1 MTISQTQLVDILYK
15 KLSGVS
21 KTDTST
27 AKSPANEANASPQL
41 SPGSTV
47 WQQDYYIPNVTTLPT
62 SNSSVV
68 TVYRDSTTSTVQA
81 VSLAESAANETWATN
96 LTNWISPQFGA
107 GYQVKLY
114 AAPSGTSSPQTTGI
128 NLPVGGSGNS
138 DSWYF
143 DYIAGIVNFADTNVP
158 SAVAGNVVYV
168 VGARYTG
175 VTGINNFANLT
186 IGNISIAGNTIS
198 GNGSITVNGNIT
210 ATGNITAGNI
220 TANIY
225 GNITGTVLTS
235 NQLYITNIGTLG
247 NLIVSG
253 NVNAGYLVGNAA
265 YLTSLPVTYSNAN
278 VASYLLTNT
287 GNIAAGNLAVSGNIT
302 LGNVVLAGGTYG
314 NLFADTISPYQT
326 TVTVFNNT
334 MAVGLPSGTSTQ
346 YPTSNIAG
354 YFRYNS
360 TISTIEY
367 YNGAAWIPVTN
378 SITDQQITPSGSTA
392 SFTLNKTS
400 TAAGLLVSINGT
412 MQAPGSAYTVSDT
425 TITFSEVPASTD
437 IIDIRYI
444 ASAASS
450 SLDFEVVDTGNITV
464 NTAPTIIDSFNS
476 SLYRSAKYLI
486 SSTSPYDSQY
496 AEIGLTQFGST
507 VVTTAYALLNTG
519 ANTVTFT
526 ANVNGST
533 VNLLAQG
540 TIPLNQLRIQRTY
553 FNV

>member
-1 MTISQTQLVDILYK
+1 MAITDSQKVDILYK

-21 KTDTST
+21 KTDTGT

-114 AAPSGTSSPQTTGI
+114 AAPSGTSNPQTTGI
-128 NLPVGGSGNS
+128 NLPVGGSGNA

-158 SAVAGNVVYV
+158 TAVAGNVVYV

-175 VTGINNFANLT
+175 VTGINNFANLN
-186 IGNISIAGNTIS
+186 IGNISIAGNTITS
-198 GNGSITVNGNIT
+198 NGSVTINGNIT

-220 TANIY
+220 SANLY
-225 GNITGTVLTS
+225 GTVETP
-235 NQLYITNIGTLG
+235 NQPFINNIGTLG
-247 NLIVSG
+247 NLTVTSNVS
-253 NVNAGYLVGNAA
+253 AGYFIGNAA
-265 YLTSLPVTYSNAN
+265 FLTSIPVTNTYSNAN
-278 VASYLLTNT
+278 VAAYLLTNT

-302 LGNVVLAGGTYG
+302 IGNVVLAGGTYG
-314 NLFADTISPYQT
+314 NVFADTITPYQT

-334 MAVGLPSGTSTQ
+334 TAVGLPVGTSLQ
-346 YPTSNIAG
+346 YPTANVTG

-360 TISTIEY
+360 TISTIEF
-367 YNGAAWIPVTN
+367 YNGAAWVPVTN

-392 SFTLNKTS
+392 SFALNKTA

-412 MQAPGSAYTVSDT
+412 MQSPGSAYTVSGT
-425 TITFSEVPASTD
+425 TITFSEIPASSD

-450 SLDFEVVDTGNITV
+450 SLDYEIVDTGNVTV

-496 AEIGLTQFGST
+496 AEIGLTQFGPT

-519 ANTVTFT
+519 ANSVVFT